1 MEVLL
6 QYLDDLDDLFGAF
19 GLVWEK
25 VRRTI
30 LRIIYAILLA
40 AVAAGAI
47 WLALLQPP
55 IAMAIAT
62 VLFVILLYRSVTAP
76 TLKSYA

>member
-1 MEVLL
+1 MEFVL
-6 QYLDDLDDLFGAF
+6 QYLDDLDDLYGAIA
-19 GLVWEK
+19 LVWEK
-25 VRRTI
+25 VRRGI
-30 LRIIYAILLA
+30 LKLIYAVLLA

-62 VLFVILLYRSVTAP
+62 MLFVILLYRAVTAP